1 MNHSFGRRRRSGGVV
16 ENHRVPLTFG
26 SDPLEI
32 GVPFLDQILVTTTK
46 LGSHRA
52 HDGGRRVRIVRHED
66 EARNR
71 GSSGEQGDGFEDEIA
86 GEVID
91 EDELRLAVAEEH
103 GDGAG
108 VETEVDGVK
117 DGARHRDGE
126 VKLVHLGDVGGED
139 GDHVAP
145 SDAE

>member
-16 ENHRVPLTFG
+16 ENHRVPLAFG

-32 GVPFLDQILVTTTK
+32 RVPFLDQILVTTTK
-46 LGSHRA
+46 LGSQRA
-52 HDGGRRVRIVRHED
+52 GGGGRIVRHED
-66 EARNR
+66 EARNG
-71 GSSGEQGDGFEDEIA
+71 GSPGEQGDGFEDEIA

-91 EDELRLAVAEEH
+91 EDELLAVAEEH

-117 DGARHRDGE
+117 DGTGHGDGE
-126 VKLVHLGDVGGED
+126 VKLVHLGDVGG
-139 GDHVAP
+139 
-145 SDAE
+145 